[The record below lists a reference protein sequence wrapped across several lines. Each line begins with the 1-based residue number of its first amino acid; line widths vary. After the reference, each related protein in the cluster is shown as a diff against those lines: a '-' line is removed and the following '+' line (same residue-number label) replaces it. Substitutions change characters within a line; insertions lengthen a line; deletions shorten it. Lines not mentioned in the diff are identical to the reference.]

1 MSRQTCVTYYWS
13 DNSRPGADYYRRE
26 YQKNVGE
33 DVSYAMDRFH
43 LCNRIRITDPTGHV
57 LEIYRERV

>member
-13 DNSRPGADYYRRE
+13 DNSRPSADYYLLE
-26 YQKNVGE
+26 YQKNVGG
-33 DVSYAMDRFH
+33 DVRYAMETFS

-57 LEIYRERV
+57 LEIIRERV